1 MQKSYNSHTIVFISY
16 ISQSISTASVPFS
29 LFWNPSLRP
38 PAFNR
43 DAVLSDPE
51 FDRIDEVS
59 ETSLAEQEHV
69 FSRPTG
75 VVIVVDV
82 GFPGSN
88 EDAMARKAQEPIA
101 AGLRS

>member
-1 MQKSYNSHTIVFISY
+1 MQKSYNSHTIVIH
-16 ISQSISTASVPFS
+16 QSVNLDSVGAVLPLLKPF
-29 LFWNPSLRP
+29 NLRP

-59 ETSLAEQEHV
+59 ETSLAEQEHI

-75 VVIVVDV
+75 VANVVDV
-82 GFPGSN
+82 GFPGSD
-88 EDAMARKAQEPIA
+88 EDATARKAQEPIA
-101 AGLRS
+101 AVPPSAR